1 VRLPS
6 VAARP
11 VLPPIS
17 EAPSATSAAPSCAR
31 PVRAAFRYVR
41 RLWSGDLP
49 LSRVFWIDMFL
60 VGTLVN
66 LLSLIAAIVLFAG
79 NAPLGWGVA
88 AFLAHIPYS
97 LLLFTGVWRSA
108 ARAKSEWSSVA
119 QAAALAWLIAA
130 FVI

>member
-1 VRLPS
+1 MRLPP

-11 VLPPIS
+11 EHPPGLVRQHGSDAAHERIS
-17 EAPSATSAAPSCAR
+17 PAEALL
-31 PVRAAFRYVR
+31 RYIR

-66 LLSLIAAIVLFAG
+66 LLSLLAAIVLFAG

-88 AFLAHIPYS
+88 VFLAPIPYN

-108 ARAKSEWSSVA
+108 ARATSESGSVA
-119 QAAALAWLIAA
+119 QAAALAWLIVA
-130 FVI
+130 FLI

>member
-6 VAARP
+6 VATRP

-17 EAPSATSAAPSCAR
+17 DAPSDTGAALSRAR

-41 RLWSGDLP
+41 RLWSGELP
-49 LSRVFWIDMFL
+49 LSRVFWIDMLL

-66 LLSLIAAIVLFAG
+66 VVSLIAAIILFAG
-79 NAPLGWGVA
+79 EAPVAWGVA

-97 LLLFTGVWRSA
+97 LLLFAGVWRSA
-108 ARAKSEWSSVA
+108 TRAKSEWSSGA

-130 FVI
+130 FLI